1 MPPIARRFNPNEIVA
16 PGTNGII
23 VYGAKTVVDPADATA
38 DWPTG
43 WKSIGLITDDGF
55 NVNPGRDTEEK
66 AAFNIRGVVKRIPR
80 AGTFEFTF
88 TAMQSNESV
97 FQLYYGAAPT
107 ALSTAGH
114 HRTGIPATSDVT
126 EYKWGIELPTTGG
139 EQIRWIVP
147 VGIVTDTSDFDVSE
161 TDLPQ
166 YGMTVSAQIATGS
179 TDIAYQLDNLAGVV
193 VGP

>member
-107 ALSTAGH
+107 AL
-114 HRTGIPATSDVT
+114 ATSLV
-126 EYKWGIELPTTGG
+126 W
-139 EQIRWIVP
+139 W
-147 VGIVTDTSDFDVSE
+147 
-161 TDLPQ
+161 
-166 YGMTVSAQIATGS
+166 SARDRRERHPA
-179 TDIAYQLDNLAGVV
+179 
-193 VGP
+193 